1 MKKMKLAVVFAAFVS
16 VFGFSSCLDD
26 GESGPAQLQWVVN
39 VNDGSYTGVSFIPD
53 GAPTVKWTTGAVTLT
68 QYGLPEGT
76 KRALLTY
83 TIPEGQ
89 NITEDTKTL
98 KVELVPGYCS
108 PIPIANISNK
118 PDTLIEY
125 TSKIQGFTKFLAGV
139 PAVYTNGRYLM
150 INCTY
155 QAAEIAK
162 VGLVPNRVSAAKDT
176 LYLDLKLKTK
186 EGYKNGYTYYATNY
200 DLWSCDEIH
209 DMIPS
214 NKSQDS
220 IYVTVRAL
228 SADGGQ
234 EKLDSMTT
242 MVIYRPY

>member
-16 VFGFSSCLDD
+16 VFSLSSCLNE
-26 GESGPAQLQWVVN
+26 GESGPAQLQWIVN
-39 VNDGSYTGVSFIPD
+39 VNEGSYGGINFTPD
-53 GAPTVKWTTGAVTLT
+53 GVRGVKWTTDAVTLT
-68 QYGLPEGT
+68 QYGLPDGT

-89 NITEDTKTL
+89 NITDATKTL

-108 PIPIANISNK
+108 AIPIAKISNR
-118 PDTLIEY
+118 PDTLADY
-125 TSKIQGFTKFLAGV
+125 TSKIQEFTKFLAGV

-155 QAAEIAK
+155 QASELAK
-162 VGLVPNRVSAAKDT
+162 VGLVPNRISATNDT
-176 LYLDLKLKTK
+176 LYLDLKLKIK
-186 EGYKNGYTYYATNY
+186 EGYKNGFTYYATNY
-200 DLWSCDEIH
+200 DLWSYDEIYN
-209 DMIPS
+209 MTPS
-214 NKSQDS
+214 NKDQDS

-234 EKLDSMTT
+234 EKIDSMTT
-242 MVIYRPY
+242 MAIHRPY

>member
-1 MKKMKLAVVFAAFVS
+1 M
-16 VFGFSSCLDD
+16 
-26 GESGPAQLQWVVN
+26 
-39 VNDGSYTGVSFIPD
+39 Y
-53 GAPTVKWTTGAVTLT
+53 
-68 QYGLPEGT
+68 
-76 KRALLTY
+76 
-83 TIPEGQ
+83 
-89 NITEDTKTL
+89 
-98 KVELVPGYCS
+98 
-108 PIPIANISNK
+108 
-118 PDTLIEY
+118 
-125 TSKIQGFTKFLAGV
+125 
-139 PAVYTNGRYLM
+139 
-150 INCTY
+150 Y

-242 MVIYRPY
+242 MAIYRPY